1 MPDVGAAAP
10 AGEEQGG
17 VARPGGVGGEAVPPP
32 GVGKGR
38 GGRLAGLVSP
48 PVLVLGAMLLAL
60 AASNAVFDS
69 RHSLP
74 PLFDERGVAG
84 RFLAVEQD
92 ARRHGA
98 LVTALR
104 ELWQAPVTDIYP
116 PMPRIQAI
124 PVLLALGG
132 DPSAVRAANL
142 ISAALMLTAAFGIA
156 AARASTRAGLLA
168 AGSLLAMPGFVGF
181 SRVLKGEFA
190 ASAWVGLALLLMVR
204 EPVPASW
211 RRGALLGALVAAALL
226 SKQGA
231 AVYLVA
237 PLALT
242 AVRALAR
249 PRIGVPVLLGIGASV
264 LVLALPW
271 YLGHAVDQAGLVE
284 ANTRPAGT
292 RGGVVED
299 VVRALGRDLMPAP
312 LAAISSLCL
321 VAAWIRPKA
330 PGRGVL
336 LGATALPA
344 VVVGAVFAWENSRY
358 FLPLLPL
365 LAATVGE
372 GLDRLAHHPAAWLPA
387 PALRR
392 AAVAGAVGVL
402 AALNLAPVPAS
413 AEATPPSVVHRSF
426 QRTGWARPAALRMI
440 VPPLAY
446 HALLRARQDRG
457 GPRIG
462 IHSPTVGTE
471 IFVHGWMLRV
481 RASPDLWDGADLRFD
496 HEWEEDPARR
506 YHSSRGS
513 TTRFVAF
520 AHRFDVLVL
529 DTRPPAGPDPQID
542 QRSRVPVVPGFSVR
556 AELPNPHS
564 GGPVLVFLPDPEG
577 RVEREW
583 RAWGGPSSGFRARVR
598 GAIPPPR
605 PGEVRYVGLFRG
617 VDGGRVAEGEPLSRL
632 PSTFTLAASDGSFQ
646 FAHVPPGRYAVAAFS
661 LLWGPEGEGAA
672 PTVADVLLPE
682 DGAPMAL
689 SPGGT
694 VDGVR
699 LSRREAAAGPPR
711 ASVPAPGVR

>member
-1 MPDVGAAAP
+1 MRDIGAASP
-10 AGEEQGG
+10 TGGEEGG
-17 VARPGGVGGEAVPPP
+17 ATRPGRVGGQAAPPP
-32 GVGKGR
+32 GARKGWR
-38 GGRLAGLVSP
+38 GPLARVLPP
-48 PVLVLGAMLLAL
+48 PVLALGAMLLAL

-104 ELWQAPVTDIYP
+104 ELWKAPATDIYP

-124 PVLLALGG
+124 PVLLALGS
-132 DPSAVRAANL
+132 DPGAVRAANL
-142 ISAALMLTAAFGIA
+142 ISAALLLAAAFGIA
-156 AARASTRAGLLA
+156 AARASPRAGLLA

-190 ASAWVGLALLLMVR
+190 AAAWVGLAVLLMVR
-204 EPVPASW
+204 EPVPPSW
-211 RRGALLGALVAAALL
+211 RRGALLGAVVSAAIL

-231 AVYLVA
+231 AVYLVV

-249 PRIGVPVLLGIGASV
+249 PRTGVPALLGIGASV

-271 YLGHAVDQAGLVE
+271 YLGHAMDQAGLVE
-284 ANTRPAGT
+284 ANTRPDGYRESAL
-292 RGGVVED
+292 ED
-299 VVRALGRDLMPAP
+299 VARALGRDLMSAP
-312 LAAISSLCL
+312 LAVFSTVCL
-321 VAAWIRPKA
+321 VAAWARPHA
-330 PGRGVL
+330 PGRAVL
-336 LGATALPA
+336 IGATALPA
-344 VVVGAVFAWENSRY
+344 AVVGAVFAWENSRY

-365 LAATVGE
+365 LAAAMGE
-372 GLDRLAHHPAAWLPA
+372 GLDRLTHHPAPWLPA
-387 PALRR
+387 PSVRR
-392 AAVAGAVGVL
+392 AAAAGAVGVL
-402 AALNLAPVPAS
+402 AVLNLAPAPVA
-413 AEATPPSVVHRSF
+413 AGVTPPWEVHQAF
-426 QRTGWARPAALRMI
+426 QHSGWARPAALRMV

-446 HALLRARQDRG
+446 HALLRARVDWA

-462 IHSPTVGTE
+462 VHSPTVGTE
-471 IFVHGWMLRV
+471 IFVHGWMMRV

-529 DTRPPAGPDPQID
+529 DTRPPMGPDPHIAH
-542 QRSRVPVVPGFSVR
+542 RPRVPVVPGFTVR
-556 AELPNPHS
+556 AEIPNPHS

-583 RAWGGPSSGFRARVR
+583 REWGGPSSGFRARVR
-598 GAIPPPR
+598 GLVPPPR

-617 VDGGRVAEGEPLSRL
+617 VEGGRVAQGEPLERL
-632 PSTFTLAASDGSFQ
+632 PSTFTLAAADGSFQ

-672 PTVADVLLPE
+672 PTVTDVLLPE
-682 DGAPMAL
+682 DAAPLAL

-694 VDGVR
+694 ASGIR
-699 LSRREAAAGPPR
+699 LSRREVAAGPPG
-711 ASVPAPGVR
+711 SPAPGAR